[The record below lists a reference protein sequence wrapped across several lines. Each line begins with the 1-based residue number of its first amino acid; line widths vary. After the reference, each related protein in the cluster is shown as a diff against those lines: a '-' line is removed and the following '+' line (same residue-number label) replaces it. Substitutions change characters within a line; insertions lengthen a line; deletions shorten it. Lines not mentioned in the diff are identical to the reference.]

1 MENKEDKNNQDFFK
15 PNESTSWEWLIGLI
29 LVSGIFSDKGSGF
42 NSIKEKETESRISK
56 LEAKIEM
63 LEKIVLK

>member
-15 PNESTSWEWLIGLI
+15 PNESTSWEWLIGLV

-42 NSIKEKETESRISK
+42 NSTKEKETESRISK
-56 LEAKIEM
+56 LEAKIET

>member
-1 MENKEDKNNQDFFK
+1 MENKEDKNNQDFLK
-15 PNESTSWEWLIGLI
+15 SNESTSWEWLIGLI
-29 LVSGIFSDKGSGF
+29 LVSEIFSDKGSGF

>member
-1 MENKEDKNNQDFFK
+1 MENKEEKNNQDFFK
-15 PNESTSWEWLIGLI
+15 TNESTSWEWLIGLI
-29 LVSGIFSDKGSGF
+29 LVSGIFSDKSGGL

>member
-15 PNESTSWEWLIGLI
+15 SNESTSWEWLIGLI

-42 NSIKEKETESRISK
+42 NSIKEKDTESRISK

>member
-15 PNESTSWEWLIGLI
+15 SNESTSWEWLIGLI